1 MDPLRDE
8 ALIYEDH
15 LRNECGVP
23 TKVDVYEGLPY
34 GAPDF
39 MPMLSAARR
48 AMTDMKAGMEWLL
61 NGRA

>member
-15 LRNECGVP
+15 LRNKCGIP
-23 TKVDVYEGLPY
+23 TKVDVYKGLPH

-39 MPMLSAARR
+39 MPMLSAATKV
-48 AMTDMKAGMEWLL
+48 MTDMKVGIEWLL
-61 NGRA
+61 SQVS